1 MIKLISRIIYFFL
14 NVLNFLFNKI
24 FKRDILVWI
33 KFFIEQDAYKKI
45 KLKSGKELTLFS
57 PNFLVDILIKDF
69 YLKEPETLEWIDNFK
84 KREKI
89 IFWDI
94 GSNIGLYSIYA
105 AVNFKNIEVISFEP
119 STSNLRILSRNI
131 SINNLENKIKI
142 FQLPLGFYK
151 NKFLDFY
158 ERKFNEGESHNSL
171 NENIDFEGKKINPTN
186 KYKIFST
193 NIDQIIEDKI
203 LEIPDYIKIDVDG
216 IEHLILKG
224 GLKLLKNQKILEIQI
239 EINENFKE
247 QFNNV
252 LNLMKECNFKLK
264 GKKRNDLSKY
274 YLDKKFSKIYN
285 YYFER

>member
-14 NVLNFLFNKI
+14 NVLNFLFNKV

-151 NKFLDFY
+151 NKFLDFH

>member
-14 NVLNFLFNKI
+14 NVLNFLFNKV

-45 KLKSGKELTLFS
+45 KLESGKELTLFS

-171 NENIDFEGKKINPTN
+171 NENIDFEGKKINPQ
-186 KYKIFST
+186 I
-193 NIDQIIEDKI
+193 NIRYFQQI
-203 LEIPDYIKIDVDG
+203 
-216 IEHLILKG
+216 LI
-224 GLKLLKNQKILEIQI
+224 KLLKIKYLRYQIILKLMLME
-239 EINENFKE
+239 
-247 QFNNV
+247 
-252 LNLMKECNFKLK
+252 LNT
-264 GKKRNDLSKY
+264 
-274 YLDKKFSKIYN
+274 
-285 YYFER
+285 

>member
-1 MIKLISRIIYFFL
+1 MIKFISKIIYLFL
-14 NVLNFLFNKI
+14 NAINLIFKKI

-33 KFFIEQDAYKKI
+33 KFYIEQNAYKKV
-45 KLKSGKELTLFS
+45 KLKTGKELVFFS

-69 YLKEPETLEWIDNFK
+69 YLKEPETLQWIESFK
-84 KREKI
+84 KKEKI

-105 AVNFKNIEVISFEP
+105 AVNFENIEVVSFEP

-142 FQLPLGFYK
+142 FQLPLGVLK
-151 NKFLDFY
+151 NKFLNFN

-171 NENIDFEGKKINPTN
+171 DKNIDFEGKNINPSN
-186 KYKIFST
+186 KYRIFST
-193 NIDQIIEDKI
+193 NIDQIIEDRI

-216 IEHLILKG
+216 IEHLILRG
-224 GLKLLKNQKILEIQI
+224 GLSMLKNPKILEIQI
-239 EINENFKE
+239 EINENYTE
-247 QFNNV
+247 QFDTILKTMN
-252 LNLMKECNFKLK
+252 ECNFRLK
-264 GKKRNDLSKY
+264 EKKRNDLSKY
-274 YLDKKFSKIYN
+274 YLDEKFSKIYN